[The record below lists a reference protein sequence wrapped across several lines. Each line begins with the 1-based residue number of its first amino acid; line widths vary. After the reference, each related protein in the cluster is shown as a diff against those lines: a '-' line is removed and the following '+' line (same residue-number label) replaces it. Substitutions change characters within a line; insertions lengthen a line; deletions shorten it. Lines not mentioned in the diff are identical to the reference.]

1 MSQIWGLKLSWKV
14 QNAAFLLCKSLGCVY
29 SAEILFAYLCIRRYL
44 PLNISIVL
52 LGKGLVFVLGVA
64 HQDLASNNK

>member
-1 MSQIWGLKLSWKV
+1 MSQIWGLKLSRKV

-29 SAEILFAYLCIRRYL
+29 AAEILFAYLCIRWYL

-52 LGKGLVFVLGVA
+52 LGKGLVFVLGVG
-64 HQDLASNNK
+64 HQDLASNKK